1 MTAAFALRRDPE
13 AAFLGVETSFAGRAW
28 RDRLDMRGRALAAE
42 IARDH
47 GLSDLL
53 SRVLAG
59 RGVSSADAEAHLA
72 PSIRALMPD
81 PDTLTDMA
89 AAASRLAD
97 AVTRGETVAVFGDYD
112 VDGATSA
119 ALLAGFLAEAGAKA
133 LTYIPDRIFEGYGP
147 NVAAIDGLADGGA
160 TLLVTVDCGSTSI
173 EALGH
178 AVGRG
183 LDAIV
188 LDHHQV
194 GATLPAAVAVVN
206 PNRQDDLSGL
216 GQLAACGVVFMT
228 LVATT
233 RELRRRGH
241 WAARGGE
248 PDLLAGLD
256 LVALGTVADVAPLT
270 GLNRAFVQKG
280 LIALKSRAR
289 VGLAALMDAS
299 RLDGPP
305 TPYHLGFLLGPR
317 INAGGRIGD
326 AGLGCRLML
335 SADDIES
342 RTISAE
348 LDRLN
353 GERQA
358 IEKATL
364 AEAEAEAMAALGLDG
379 EGAAVAVVSGDG
391 WHPGVVGLVASRL
404 KEKFRRPAFAIA
416 VAPDGLGVGSG
427 RSIAGVDLGAAVR
440 AAVEEK
446 LILKGGGHAMAAG
459 VTVDKS
465 RLGEFRAFLEERLSR
480 SVAVARGDQTLKIDA
495 ALTARAATPA
505 LMREL
510 ERAGPFGAGAPEPML
525 AFADHTLAG
534 ADVVGQGHV
543 RLRLRSG
550 DGATVSAIAFRAA
563 DGDLGQALLARRGGR
578 IHVAGC
584 LGVDRWGGAERAT
597 LRVVDA
603 APADG

>member
-1 MTAAFALRRDPE
+1 MTAALALRRS
-13 AAFLGVETSFAGRAW
+13 AGAFLGVESSFSGRVW
-28 RDRLDMRGRALAAE
+28 RDRLDARGRAAAAE

-47 GLSDLL
+47 GLTDLL

-59 RGVSSADAEAHLA
+59 RGVASADAPAYLN
-72 PSIRALMPD
+72 PSIRELMPD
-81 PDTLTDMA
+81 PDTLTGMA
-89 AAASRLAD
+89 AAAARLAD
-97 AVTRGETVAVFGDYD
+97 AVARGELVAVFGDYD

-119 ALLAGFLAEAGAKA
+119 ALLAGYLEEAGARA
-133 LTYIPDRIFEGYGP
+133 VTYIPDRIFEGYGP
-147 NVAAIDGLADGGA
+147 NIAAIDRLADGGA
-160 TLLVTVDCGSTSI
+160 TLLVTVDCGSTSL

-178 AVGRG
+178 AQARG

-194 GATLPAAVAVVN
+194 GATLPDALSIVN

-228 LVATT
+228 LVAVT

-241 WAARGGE
+241 WAARGAE

-280 LIALKSRAR
+280 LIALRSRAR
-289 VGLAALMDAS
+289 LGLAALMDAS
-299 RLDGPP
+299 RLDGPA

-335 SADDIES
+335 STDEVEARAIAAD
-342 RTISAE
+342 

-358 IEKATL
+358 IERATL
-364 AEAEAEAMAALGLDG
+364 AEAEAEALAALGLDG
-379 EGAAVAVVSGDG
+379 EGAAIAVVSGEG

-404 KEKFRRPAFAIA
+404 KEKFRRPAFAVAI
-416 VAPDGLGVGSG
+416 APDGLGVGSG
-427 RSIAGVDLGAAVR
+427 RSILGVDLGAVVR
-440 AAVEEK
+440 AAVEEG
-446 LILKGGGHAMAAG
+446 LLLKGGGHAMAAG
-459 VTVDKS
+459 VTVEKA
-465 RLGEFRAFLEERLSR
+465 RLGDLRAFLEQRLAS
-480 SVAVARGDQTLKIDA
+480 SVAAARGDHALKLDA
-495 ALTARAATPA
+495 ALTAAAATPA
-505 LMREL
+505 LAREL
-510 ERAGPFGAGAPEPML
+510 ERAGPYGAGAPEPML
-525 AFADHTLAG
+525 ALAG
-534 ADVVGQGHV
+534 HMLASADVVGQGHL
-543 RLRLRSG
+543 RLRLKAG
-550 DGATVSAIAFRAA
+550 DGASIGAIAFRAA
-563 DGDLGQALLARRGGR
+563 DGDLGQALLARRGSR
-578 IHVAGC
+578 VHVAGF
-584 LGVDRWGGAERAT
+584 LGIDRWGGSERAT
-597 LRVVDA
+597 LRVIDA